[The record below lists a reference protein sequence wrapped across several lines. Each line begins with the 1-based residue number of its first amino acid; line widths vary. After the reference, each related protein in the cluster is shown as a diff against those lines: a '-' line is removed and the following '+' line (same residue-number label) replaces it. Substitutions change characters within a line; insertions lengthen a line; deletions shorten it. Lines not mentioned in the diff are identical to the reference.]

1 MNGWVDD
8 SDLPNLQTSQL
19 DYFALQGDDSGDQET
34 ISEEPYNYTNTLT
47 MKSESAF
54 ING

>member
-1 MNGWVDD
+1 MSEWDD
-8 SDLPNLQTSQL
+8 HSDLPKLQSIQL
-19 DYFALQGDDSGDQET
+19 CAGALQGDDSGDRET